1 MSARQREKGRAK
13 SSTEAFLGGPAA
25 AFHCADGVISSTTP
39 VNDFYNKNVT
49 VREDGR
55 VMRQMYLWQVKP
67 AAAAKSKYD
76 FREKLATI
84 VQDEA
89 WRPLRDGGCPLIK
102 A

>member
-1 MSARQREKGRAK
+1 MLRA
-13 SSTEAFLGGPAA
+13 GNYAA
-25 AFHCADGVISSTTP
+25 ANHWLKAVRDAGTTDADTVVARMKATP
-39 VNDFYNKNVT
+39 ANDFYNKNVT

-84 VQDEA
+84 AQDEA
-89 WRPLRDGGCPLIK
+89 WRPLRNVGCPLIK